1 MSGGCLGPQGSLL
14 GGIQVTLGLSERHL
28 GWHWFFGVS
37 WDPKSPPISP
47 PPVLEL
53 SLTHRLG
60 PVPLAN
66 ELLAFV
72 TSKDL
77 DPRLTLD
84 CLAAFEHEVRTPKK
98 PRNHPKKEA
107 EGGHVRPPLF
117 FFPPG
122 PRQEGQ
128 QSLTEIQQ
136 PPQRPPRRPLPAGAV
151 SFLGEKRGKKTK
163 FVLKN

>member
-1 MSGGCLGPQGSLL
+1 MGPQGSLL

-28 GWHWFFGVS
+28 GWHWLFGVS
-37 WDPKSPPISP
+37 WDPKSPPFSP

-84 CLAAFEHEVRTPKK
+84 CLAAFEHEVGTPKK

-107 EGGHVRPPLF
+107 EGSHVRPPLF
-117 FFPPG
+117 FFP
-122 PRQEGQ
+122 QV
-128 QSLTEIQQ
+128 L
-136 PPQRPPRRPLPAGAV
+136 A
-151 SFLGEKRGKKTK
+151 KRGSRASRRSSSRHGGLRDVHSLQELYRFWGKNGGKK
-163 FVLKN
+163 LSLL